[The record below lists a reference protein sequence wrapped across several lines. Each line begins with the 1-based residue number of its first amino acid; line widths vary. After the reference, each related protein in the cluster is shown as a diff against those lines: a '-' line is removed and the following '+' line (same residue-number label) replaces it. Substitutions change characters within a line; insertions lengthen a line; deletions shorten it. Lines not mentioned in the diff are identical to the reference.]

1 MARILK
7 RPMFNRGGSSNQGIM
22 DGLVDRTGLAE
33 GTPKF
38 DTGKM
43 KEDAGNILSKISKFT
58 PGGIIGRGIAS
69 MTKGNEAEIVKAIQK
84 MLAVTPVGQ
93 VGEAIRILANRYRI
107 DPAVVERIA
116 KSQMTDANI
125 QTDPSGSADEGFP
138 SRPEFESSAED
149 TSIMPRTNRFD
160 EEAFVPN
167 LRDLKE
173 RFQDRVTR
181 PDYRDEGFPESGPLE
196 KGGGDGGE
204 LMPLPFPYERDDIE
218 RMPLP
223 YPYDRDPNFFM
234 EPFRP
239 GDGGDPERGPFRPGD
254 GGDFEYLNQGGRV
267 DRRQYE
273 LGAFGERAKQTSD
286 DVYGFMKDLVP
297 PPETRLP
304 LGQLGANLLSGKGF
318 RDSAVDAYG
327 SFVTA
332 DDERQN
338 YDREL
343 KMKAAGVGIEDAVA
357 MRSKKKGEKEIVE
370 GFLNNY
376 WDPLISAEQDP
387 IVKADLERQKAQA
400 VYKTIVLGKDISDE
414 YKILGNAAAFSEAQ
428 NLADDELKNTIN
440 PTTDQNW
447 TDEDPGY
454 SQILQ
459 KRISFYL
466 AQLSRSFEPELKS
479 EGGRVGKQL
488 GGIMDENM
496 PPVAETTNEIN
507 ISYDQLRDRLPPEIG
522 DNIVLLLSQSYEA
535 LADFSEIQTQAN
547 VNEFNIKYN
556 VELSLP
562 QQQEV

>member
-1 MARILK
+1 MPRILK

-22 DGLVDRTGLAE
+22 EGLVDRTGLAE

-43 KEDAGNILSKISKFT
+43 KEDASSILSKIAGLT
-58 PGGIIGRGIAS
+58 PGGMMGKAAAGIAS

-204 LMPLPFPYERDDIE
+204 LMPLPFPYERDDME

-223 YPYDRDPNFFM
+223 YPYERDPGMFM
-234 EPFRP
+234 DRRP
-239 GDGGDPERGPFRPGD
+239 DSFERGPFRPGD

-267 DRRQYE
+267 
-273 LGAFGERAKQTSD
+273 
-286 DVYGFMKDLVP
+286 GFNEGTPLFDKETTAAQVKAITEAQNEFSPL
-297 PPETRLP
+297 PETRLP
-304 LGQLGANLLSGKGF
+304 IGQLGSDLMRGRGF
-318 RDSAVDAYG
+318 RDSAANAYD

-332 DDERQN
+332 DDKRRAAMAGRTSSAVSTSLGQQIAERNAKLKAMGSSNMQKDYTNLRQFETAVDNRIKQRREIKSYDDVPVDLAYIRGASEYDVDVSRNLRTTQN
-338 YDREL
+338 PQGQEINQLKRGFVPYDE
-343 KMKAAGVGIEDAVA
+343 KTGEFKYMDMDAGYYYYDPQKRVFVQKVPTTENENG
-357 MRSKKKGEKEIVE
+357 EIVR
-370 GFLNNY
+370 GAFYAYDKFTFQKRKL
-376 WDPLISAEQDP
+376 
-387 IVKADLERQKAQA
+387 ADL
-400 VYKTIVLGKDISDE
+400 
-414 YKILGNAAAFSEAQ
+414 
-428 NLADDELKNTIN
+428 
-440 PTTDQNW
+440 
-447 TDEDPGY
+447 
-454 SQILQ
+454 
-459 KRISFYL
+459 
-466 AQLSRSFEPELKS
+466 PE
-479 EGGRVGKQL
+479 
-488 GGIMDENM
+488 
-496 PPVAETTNEIN
+496 
-507 ISYDQLRDRLPPEIG
+507 
-522 DNIVLLLSQSYEA
+522 
-535 LADFSEIQTQAN
+535 
-547 VNEFNIKYN
+547 
-556 VELSLP
+556 
-562 QQQEV
+562 

>member
-58 PGGIIGRGIAS
+58 PGGMMGKAAQGIAS
-69 MTKGNEAEIVKAIQK
+69 MAKGNEAEIVKAIQK
-84 MLAVTPVGQ
+84 MLVVTPVGQ

-167 LRDLKE
+167 LRDRYD
-173 RFQDRVTR
+173 RFDEEAFV
-181 PDYRDEGFPESGPLE
+181 PDQSFPESGSLE

-267 DRRQYE
+267 
-273 LGAFGERAKQTSD
+273 
-286 DVYGFMKDLVP
+286 GFNEGTPLFDKETTAAQVKAITEAQNEFSPL
-297 PPETRLP
+297 PETRLP
-304 LGQLGANLLSGKGF
+304 IGQLGASLMSGRGF
-318 RDSAVDAYG
+318 KDSAVDAYG

-332 DDERQN
+332 DDKRRAAMAGRTSSAVSTSLGQQIAERNAKLKQN
-338 YDREL
+338 QSNMQKEFSNRRNYNEL
-343 KMKAAGVGIEDAVA
+343 YKKYTDPKLAQGFKKVVAQIFPDAMAEYGSSILDNKEQIQQTLKAPLLGVVPNKVSGSKVDFKFEDMVSGGIYFAPDDKLFYQRVIEDN
-357 MRSKKKGEKEIVE
+357 KN
-370 GFLNNY
+370 FL
-376 WDPLISAEQDP
+376 
-387 IVKADLERQKAQA
+387 
-400 VYKTIVLGKDISDE
+400 
-414 YKILGNAAAFSEAQ
+414 
-428 NLADDELKNTIN
+428 
-440 PTTDQNW
+440 
-447 TDEDPGY
+447 
-454 SQILQ
+454 
-459 KRISFYL
+459 
-466 AQLSRSFEPELKS
+466 
-479 EGGRVGKQL
+479 
-488 GGIMDENM
+488 
-496 PPVAETTNEIN
+496 
-507 ISYDQLRDRLPPEIG
+507 ISYDTYTLKE
-522 DNIVLLLSQSYEA
+522 
-535 LADFSEIQTQAN
+535 
-547 VNEFNIKYN
+547 VNKI
-556 VELSLP
+556 EL
-562 QQQEV
+562 Q

>member
-22 DGLVDRTGLAE
+22 DGLVDR
-33 GTPKF
+33 
-38 DTGKM
+38 
-43 KEDAGNILSKISKFT
+43 
-58 PGGIIGRGIAS
+58 
-69 MTKGNEAEIVKAIQK
+69 
-84 MLAVTPVGQ
+84 
-93 VGEAIRILANRYRI
+93 
-107 DPAVVERIA
+107 
-116 KSQMTDANI
+116 
-125 QTDPSGSADEGFP
+125 
-138 SRPEFESSAED
+138 
-149 TSIMPRTNRFD
+149 
-160 EEAFVPN
+160 
-167 LRDLKE
+167 
-173 RFQDRVTR
+173 
-181 PDYRDEGFPESGPLE
+181 
-196 KGGGDGGE
+196 
-204 LMPLPFPYERDDIE
+204 
-218 RMPLP
+218 
-223 YPYDRDPNFFM
+223 
-234 EPFRP
+234 
-239 GDGGDPERGPFRPGD
+239 
-254 GGDFEYLNQGGRV
+254 
-267 DRRQYE
+267 RQYKF
-273 LGAFGERAKQTSD
+273 GAFGERAKQTSD
-286 DVYGFMKDLVP
+286 DVYSFMKDMVP
-297 PPETRLP
+297 PPQTKLP
-304 LGQLGANLLSGKGF
+304 LGQLGANLMSGKGF

-332 DDERQN
+332 DDKRQN